1 VNYTSNG
8 AFGDYLLAVKGII
21 SMSPELGTASKT
33 TQSFFLDNFLDLKY
47 LVQEN
52 YNWILY
58 TIK

>member
-1 VNYTSNG
+1 
-8 AFGDYLLAVKGII
+8 LLAVKGII
-21 SMSPELGTASKT
+21 SLSPELGTASKT

>member
-1 VNYTSNG
+1 MNYTSYG

-21 SMSPELGTASKT
+21 SLSPELGNASKST
-33 TQSFFLDNFLDLKY
+33 HSFFLDNFLDLKY